1 MSFTSFVARRYLFS
15 KKSHN
20 AINIIASIAVSGI
33 ALATMAMVCTL
44 SVFNGFRDL
53 ISGLYTTFDPQV
65 LVTPTKG
72 KYVPTDDALLVKIRQ
87 HPAVEAASMTITDNA
102 LILFRGRPLVV
113 SIKGVDENFRQVTSI
128 DSIVFGTG
136 QFCLERAGIDYGVPG
151 IGLAGQMGGVD
162 YGSLEICA
170 PRGGERINL
179 ANPIESFS
187 VAELQSPGVVF
198 NISQRKYD
206 DHLILTSLSFA
217 QQLFEKEEQA
227 TALELRLKPGSNLEK
242 TKAEMAALGKGRYK
256 VQDRLEQQSEI
267 FSIMSIE
274 KLIAY
279 GFLTFIVLIACFNII
294 SSLSMLIIEKRADV
308 ETMRCIGL
316 DDKGVRRIFM
326 LEGRMISLLGA
337 VIGLILG
344 VVLCLMQEYFG
355 LIRLG
360 SGTGNFIV
368 DAYPVSV
375 HWLDLGIVFVTVIAV
390 GYLAVWYP
398 VSYLSRKLL

>member
-1 MSFTSFVARRYLFS
+1 MSFTSFVAQRYLFS

-20 AINIIASIAVSGI
+20 AINIIAGIAVSGI
-33 ALATMAMVCTL
+33 ALATMAMVCTM
-44 SVFNGFRDL
+44 SVFNGFKDL

-72 KYVPTDDALLVKIRQ
+72 KYVATDDAVVVRMSH
-87 HPAVEAASMTITDNA
+87 HPAVQAASTTITDNA

-113 SIKGVDENFRQVTSI
+113 SIKGVDDKFRQVTAI

-136 QFCLERAGIDYGVPG
+136 AFTLERGGVDYGVPG
-151 IGLAGQMGGVD
+151 LGLAGQMGGVD
-162 YGSLEICA
+162 YGSLQICA

-198 NISQRKYD
+198 NVNQRKYD

-217 QQLFEKEEQA
+217 QSLFEKEGLA
-227 TALELRLKPGSNLEK
+227 TALELRLRPGSD
-242 TKAEMAALGKGRYK
+242 TQQVKAELRSMGGDAFK
-256 VQDRLEQQSEI
+256 VQDRLEQQAEI

-316 DDKGVRRIFM
+316 SDKGVRRIFM

-337 VIGLILG
+337 VVGIILG
-344 VVLCLMQEYFG
+344 VALSLAQEHFG

-375 HWLDLGIVFVTVIAV
+375 HWSDLIIIFVTVIAV